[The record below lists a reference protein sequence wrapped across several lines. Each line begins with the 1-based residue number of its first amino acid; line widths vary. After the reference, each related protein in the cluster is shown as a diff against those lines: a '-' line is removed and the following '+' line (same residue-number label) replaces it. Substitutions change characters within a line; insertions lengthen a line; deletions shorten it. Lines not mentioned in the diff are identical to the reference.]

1 MNIKE
6 AMDILNWVSAHFFEL
21 EESDKM
27 MVMAYY
33 IKLGEALKPFYDK
46 YYTDGNC

>member
-6 AMDILNWVSAHFFEL
+6 AMDILNWLSAHFFEL
-21 EESDKM
+21 DESDKM

-33 IKLGEALKPFYDK
+33 IKLGEGLKPFYDK
-46 YYTDGNC
+46 YHTDADC